1 MYLCTKFD
9 ENNLRLKTF
18 SSKLH
23 ALNAENITDK
33 QNDKEGWK
41 ITISPS
47 MYSNH
52 VHGGAHKKQVSN
64 KLWINEK

>member
-23 ALNAENITDK
+23 ALNAENIIDK

-52 VHGGAHKKQVSN
+52 LHGGA
-64 KLWINEK
+64 